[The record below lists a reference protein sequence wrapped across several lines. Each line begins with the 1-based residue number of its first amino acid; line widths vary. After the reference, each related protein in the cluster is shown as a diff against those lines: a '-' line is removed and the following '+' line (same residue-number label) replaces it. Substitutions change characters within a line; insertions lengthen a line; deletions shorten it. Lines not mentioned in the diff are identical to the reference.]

1 LPVRAFKHSGRLHLG
16 IIIMLI
22 VRPRD
27 TTGDFNLA
35 RKQRLQADRVTKYA
49 VINPLKQRIGDR
61 LR

>member
-1 LPVRAFKHSGRLHLG
+1 
-16 IIIMLI
+16 MLI

-49 VINPLKQRIGDR
+49 VINPLNQRIGDR